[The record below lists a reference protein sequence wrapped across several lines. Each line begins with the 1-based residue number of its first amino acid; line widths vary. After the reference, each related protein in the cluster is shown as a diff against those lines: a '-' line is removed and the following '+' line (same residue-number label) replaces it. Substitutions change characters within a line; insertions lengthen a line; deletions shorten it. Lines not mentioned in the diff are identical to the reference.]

1 MLVMVERKKGDKM
14 RKFTFFAEVNIE
26 AENEDDARIE
36 LINLMDKHDIL
47 WELEE

>member
-1 MLVMVERKKGDKM
+1 M